1 MTVAEYEQQFTGLS
15 LFAPEEVDTDEKKRN
30 SFVKGLMW
38 SIKRAIT
45 GSPAY
50 TTYAQVV
57 DAALQQYQLTVDI
70 RQARGEKRG
79 DKDSTNQS
87 AEKGNGNGHR
97 QNDKGKFQGQ

>member
-1 MTVAEYEQQFTGLS
+1 
-15 LFAPEEVDTDEKKRN
+15 
-30 SFVKGLMW
+30 MW

-97 QNDKGKFQGQ
+97 QNDKGKFQGQQPWKKHKGGSDAQQNGAPIQRQ